1 MQDWISKTINS
12 RRLQLTKKQFVFHFF
27 FVFFIPATLILIVQ
41 IYVHSSNIPPSQLL
55 PLKNAT
61 LKFAS
66 FFSLAYGIVQYTRLQ
81 MTEAI
86 VDLSN
91 DEFHALCNDLVT
103 VMNWIVEAKGE
114 NYLVCTT
121 PFKWYNWGTLVTIV
135 KTGESVMFNSICDL
149 YNRPATV
156 SFGQNS
162 RNYRALK
169 TAFNY
174 SNLK

>member
-1 MQDWISKTINS
+1 MSDWISKTINS
-12 RRLQLTKKQFVFHFF
+12 KRLQLTKKQFVFHFF
-27 FVFFIPATLILIVQ
+27 FVIAIPAFLIVSVLLFA
-41 IYVHSSNIPPSQLL
+41 YWKNIPHNQFL

-81 MTEAI
+81 MTE
-86 VDLSN
+86 VYCELSN
-91 DEFHALCNDLVT
+91 DEFHAVCKDLALL
-103 VMNWIVEAKGE
+103 MNWIVEAKGE
-114 NYLVCTT
+114 NYIVCTT

-135 KTGESVMFNSICDL
+135 NTGDSVMFNSICDL

-162 RNYRALK
+162 RNYKALK
-169 TAFNY
+169 SAFTI
-174 SNLK
+174 S